1 VTTSTIKSRP
11 IYPGL
16 SPDLH
21 ARSNVIVCDRA
32 GAEAA
37 VELFARAGG
46 EFGKRATVIVAG
58 DSLPQEESRGLT
70 HRLAPAKVEVTANI
84 AAAVAELR
92 NILDAATMGI
102 RLYVAGSEPLIG
114 FVVQAAID
122 HSIDPLSVRTEHRGS
137 LMRRVQC
144 VHCKG
149 FIENVT
155 ANPVICVHCGLT
167 LLVRDHYSR
176 RLAAFQGVCID
187 AEVPGEV
194 PETEALYQ

>member
-16 SPDLH
+16 SPDLN
-21 ARSNVIVCDRA
+21 ARSNVMVCDNGGAVAVMELFSRA
-32 GAEAA
+32 DRIFAERTLVLFSDALSEADAHALRSQLSPATIEFLPALPAAITRLREILEAA
-37 VELFARAGG
+37 
-46 EFGKRATVIVAG
+46 
-58 DSLPQEESRGLT
+58 PMGL
-70 HRLAPAKVEVTANI
+70 
-84 AAAVAELR
+84 
-92 NILDAATMGI
+92 
-102 RLYVAGSEPLIG
+102 RLYAAGTEPLIG
-114 FVVQAAID
+114 SVVQAGADYSID
-122 HSIDPLSVRTEHRGS
+122 HLSIRTEHRGS

-149 FIENVT
+149 FTENVT
-155 ANPVICVHCGLT
+155 TNPVTCAHCGLT
-167 LLVRDHYSR
+167 LMVRDHYSR

>member
-1 VTTSTIKSRP
+1 MTISTIKSRP

-16 SPDLH
+16 SPDLN
-21 ARSNVIVCDRA
+21 ARSNLIVCDKA
-32 GAEAA
+32 G
-37 VELFARAGG
+37 
-46 EFGKRATVIVAG
+46 
-58 DSLPQEESRGLT
+58 
-70 HRLAPAKVEVTANI
+70 
-84 AAAVAELR
+84 AAAVAELFSR
-92 NILDAATMGI
+92 ADSAFAKRATVILADSLTDAEGQTLTHELSPASVEILPSLSGGIVRLRRLLETAPMGL
-102 RLYVAGSEPLIG
+102 RLYAAGSEPLIG
-114 FVVQAAID
+114 FVVQAGADFSID
-122 HSIDPLSVRTEHRGS
+122 HLSIRTEHRGS

-149 FIENVT
+149 FTENVT
-155 ANPVICVHCGLT
+155 TNPVKCAHCGLT